1 MRKKI
6 LFVVALLL
14 PLMLVAGVDN
24 RVAQMRTKI
33 KELKNYAIEFS
44 TIDNDGNVLIDGRLT
59 VGNNEKY
66 HLKTKLGEVWFDGEN
81 VWNYSSENNEVTVDR
96 VENQNNILANP
107 QKLLALDCE
116 DENQIESVVQN
127 DEVVDGVEMWV
138 SKVLLK
144 NEGVNFEILLSIN
157 KKTGLPS
164 VLKVSSEEGDYT
176 FTIKVKKIETNI
188 KVKESDFKFDS
199 KKYSDVEIIDFR

>member
-1 MRKKI
+1 M
-6 LFVVALLL
+6 FVVALLL

-59 VGNNEKY
+59 VENNEKY

-96 VENQNNILANP
+96 VENQTNILANP

>member
-1 MRKKI
+1 
-6 LFVVALLL
+6 
-14 PLMLVAGVDN
+14 
-24 RVAQMRTKI
+24 VAQIRTKI

-96 VENQNNILANP
+96 VENQTNILANP

-116 DENQIESVVQN
+116 DENQIESVAQN
-127 DEVVDGVEMWV
+127 DEEVDGVEMWV

-199 KKYSDVEIIDFR
+199 KKYLDAEIIDFR

>member
-33 KELKNYAIEFS
+33 KELKNYSIEFS

-66 HLKTKLGEVWFDGEN
+66 HLKTKLGEVWFDGKN
-81 VWNYSSENNEVTVDR
+81 IWNYSAENNEVTVDK
-96 VENQNNILANP
+96 VENQTNILANP
-107 QKLLALDCE
+107 QKLLALDCD
-116 DENQIESVVQN
+116 DESQIESVAQN
-127 DEVVDGVEMWV
+127 DEVLEGVSMWV

-144 NEGVNFEILLSIN
+144 NEGENFVIRLFID
-157 KKTGLPS
+157 KKTGLPA
-164 VLKVSSEEGDYT
+164 VLKVSSEEGDYE

-188 KVKESDFKFDS
+188 KVKESDFVFDS

>member
-24 RVAQMRTKI
+24 RVAQMRAKI

-96 VENQNNILANP
+96 VENQTNILANP

-116 DENQIESVVQN
+116 DENQIESVAQN
-127 DEVVDGVEMWV
+127 DEEVDGVEMWV

-188 KVKESDFKFDS
+188 KVKDLDFKFDS

>member
-59 VGNNEKY
+59 VENNEKY

-96 VENQNNILANP
+96 VENQTNILANP

-116 DENQIESVVQN
+116 DENQIESVAQN

-176 FTIKVKKIETNI
+176 FTIKVKKIETDI
-188 KVKESDFKFDS
+188 KVKESDFEFDS

>member
-66 HLKTKLGEVWFDGEN
+66 HLRTKLGEVWFDGEN

-96 VENQNNILANP
+96 VENQTNILANP

-116 DENQIESVVQN
+116 DENQIESVAQN

>member
-1 MRKKI
+1 M
-6 LFVVALLL
+6 
-14 PLMLVAGVDN
+14 
-24 RVAQMRTKI
+24 
-33 KELKNYAIEFS
+33 
-44 TIDNDGNVLIDGRLT
+44 LIDGRLT
-59 VGNNEKY
+59 VENNEKY

-96 VENQNNILANP
+96 VENQTNILANP

-116 DENQIESVVQN
+116 DENQIESVAQN

-144 NEGVNFEILLSIN
+144 NEGANFEILLSIN

-176 FTIKVKKIETNI
+176 FTIKVKKIETDI
-188 KVKESDFKFDS
+188 KVKESDFEFDS

>member
-33 KELKNYAIEFS
+33 KELKNYSIEFS

-116 DENQIESVVQN
+116 DENQIESVAQN
-127 DEVVDGVEMWV
+127 DEEVDGVEMWV

-144 NEGVNFEILLSIN
+144 NDGANFEILLSIN

>member
-33 KELKNYAIEFS
+33 KELKNYVIEFS

-96 VENQNNILANP
+96 VENQTNILANP

-116 DENQIESVVQN
+116 DENQIESVAQN
-127 DEVVDGVEMWV
+127 DEEVDGVEMWV

>member
-33 KELKNYAIEFS
+33 KELKNYSIEFS

-81 VWNYSSENNEVTVDR
+81 VWNYSAENNEVTVDK
-96 VENQNNILANP
+96 VENQTNILANP
-107 QKLLALDCE
+107 QKLLALDCD
-116 DENQIESVVQN
+116 DESQIESVAQN
-127 DEVVDGVEMWV
+127 DEVLEGVSMWV

-144 NEGVNFEILLSIN
+144 NEGENFVIRLFID
-157 KKTGLPS
+157 KKTGLPA
-164 VLKVSSEEGDYT
+164 VLKVSSEEGDYE

-188 KVKESDFKFDS
+188 KVKESDFVFDS